1 AGGVVSMER
10 AAEKV
15 APQAGERPHQ
25 DHTVRL
31 LNPRGRVPIS
41 LIIDDST
48 CLVNLNRFAIP
59 QFAAASGSWQ
69 RFQQPWRDWPHEI
82 PDAFVRQFGEW
93 CAEKGVKGKYSIV
106 PYPACVGRI
115 DRVLPGW
122 TAEELDASLELV

>member
-1 AGGVVSMER
+1 MEK

-15 APQAGERPHQ
+15 GPQRGEWPRQ
-25 DHTVRL
+25 DQTVRV

-59 QFAAASGSWQ
+59 QFAAASGSWD
-69 RFQQPWRDWPHEI
+69 RFQQPWRDWPDGS
-82 PDAFVRQFGEW
+82 PDAFVRKFGGW
-93 CAEKGVKGKYSIV
+93 CAANGVKGKDSIV

-122 TAEELDASLELV
+122 TAEELDASLDL